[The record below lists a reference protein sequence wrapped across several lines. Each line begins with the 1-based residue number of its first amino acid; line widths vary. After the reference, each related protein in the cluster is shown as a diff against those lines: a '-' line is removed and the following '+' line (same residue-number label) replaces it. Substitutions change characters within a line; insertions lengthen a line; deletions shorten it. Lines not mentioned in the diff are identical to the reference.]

1 MLESLL
7 TQKVKDRITSRKI
20 TDEEGVFTFFTDR
33 FRDLTNDVKAM
44 DEEVVRVIKLEKEK
58 VLFLE
63 LFEYKLE
70 LKTEEEFIAVLKGVE
85 DQRELIGEVLFKD
98 GYSVVTFAGEQEVHL
113 LTYDTIDRFFDKT
126 FRALLDS

>member
-20 TDEEGVFTFFTDR
+20 TDEEGVFSFFTDR

-85 DQRELIGEVLFKD
+85 DQRELIGEVSFKD
-98 GYSVVTFAGEQEVHL
+98 GYSIATFAGEQEAHL